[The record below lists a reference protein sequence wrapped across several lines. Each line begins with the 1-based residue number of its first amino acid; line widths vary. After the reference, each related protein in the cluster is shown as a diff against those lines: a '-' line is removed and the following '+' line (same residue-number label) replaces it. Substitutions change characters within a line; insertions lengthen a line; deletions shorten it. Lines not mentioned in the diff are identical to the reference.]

1 MQQEQRSQAEVHE
14 IAYRGFEAEAETY
27 DRARPTYPPDAVRWL
42 ADNLGIRP
50 GRRVVDLAAGTGK
63 LTESLAAAGA
73 DLVAVEP
80 VGAMRAQLRRR
91 VPHVPALAGVA
102 EALPFAAASV
112 DAVVVAQA
120 FHWFDAERALAE
132 LARVVRVGGRLGL
145 IWNARDRSVNW
156 VDAVWSVMDKVEN
169 NAPWRDHDGGGK
181 TRTERANVAARQPW
195 SDWVEA
201 TFHHVQYCSHEDLVD
216 RVRSVSHVAVLP
228 PHRQQAVLRQVRSIL
243 REHPDTRRRQ
253 TVGVP
258 YRVDA
263 MYAER
268 LH

>member
-1 MQQEQRSQAEVHE
+1 MQQEQRSRAEVHE
-14 IAYRGFEAEAETY
+14 IAYRGFQAEAETY

-42 ADNLGIRP
+42 TDNLDIGP
-50 GRRVVDLAAGTGK
+50 GARVVDLAAGTGK
-63 LTESLAAAGA
+63 LTEPLVAAGA
-73 DLVAVEP
+73 SLAAVEP

-91 VPHVPALAGVA
+91 LPRVPALAGVA
-102 EALPFAAASV
+102 EALPFAAASL

-120 FHWFDAERALAE
+120 FHWFHAERALAE

-145 IWNARDRSVNW
+145 IWNARDRSVSW
-156 VDAVWSVMDKVEN
+156 VDAVWSVMDEVEN
-169 NAPWRDHDGGGK
+169 NAPWRDHGGGGK
-181 TRTERANVAARQPW
+181 TTVERIDIAAREPW
-195 SDWVEA
+195 SEWVEA

-228 PHRQQAVLRQVRSIL
+228 PERQRAVLGEVRAIL
-243 REHPDTRRRQ
+243 RDHPETAGQR

-258 YRVDA
+258 YLVDA